1 MIINVMRICILSA
14 AISLA
19 LNPMPIMA
27 NELDD
32 QSTNQEEKT
41 VETITVMGKYT
52 VNENI
57 DTATGL
63 GLSIRETPQSV
74 TIFTKERI
82 KDQALN
88 TIIDTIDNTVG
99 MSSSKT
105 DNVRNSM
112 QSRGFTIS
120 NYQLDGVPLS
130 WNIGGD
136 SGETSSDV
144 SIYERVEF
152 VRGATGLLSGVG
164 DPSASINL
172 VRKRANNTDLTGY
185 ITATAGSW
193 NKKQLTADVSN
204 GLNESGTIRG
214 RVVGK
219 YTKSESHV
227 DLYEDDKSVF
237 YGVIEADLSDSTL
250 LRVGGYY
257 QDSNPTGSTWGALP
271 GSFSDGSH
279 TDWDISQTTA
289 APWTSWD
296 TTNKNYFASI
306 EHFFANDLKLVAN
319 YNHIENSQESKLIY
333 LSGSLDKETGE
344 GLSVQ
349 RYNAFGTSKQDSLDL
364 KLTGQYNLFEQQHEF
379 VVGAL
384 YSDGKVK
391 TSTRDPSPL
400 GGDSGW
406 DQVNAG
412 NFYEWKGLEEPNWS
426 AESTQ
431 RDDSKTK
438 QSGFYA
444 ATRLSITDEFKL
456 IAGGRISSWDLD
468 RTYYGTLSN
477 YGDDDVFVPYFGVL
491 YDLTEQHRIYA
502 SYTEIFKPQNSLD
515 ANGFFLDPLTGQ
527 SAEIG
532 LKSAYFDERLQTSL
546 AIFQIKQD
554 NLAVSDPNYVPT
566 EEQKS
571 AYYAAQGTESNGF
584 EFEVL
589 GELTESWNISAGYSQ
604 FEAEDADGVK
614 VNTSTPRKQFKLFTT
629 YQLIDLLPE
638 LTVGGGLNW
647 QSEGYVGDGDTRL
660 SQDAYTLVNIM
671 AKYTFNDQMDLQLNI
686 NNLLDE
692 QYYNYIADSW
702 GSQLYR
708 YGTPRDITVSLN
720 YKF

>member
-1 MIINVMRICILSA
+1 MKFKYLPISAAVILS
-14 AISLA
+14 
-19 LNPMPIMA
+19 LNPICA
-27 NELDD
+27 KAQTETSASKQL
-32 QSTNQEEKT
+32 QEDET
-41 VETITVMGKYT
+41 LETITIVGKYT

-74 TIFTKERI
+74 TIFTEERI

-99 MSSSKT
+99 MTSSKT

-164 DPSASINL
+164 DPSASVNL
-172 VRKRANNTDLTGY
+172 VRKKANNTDLTGY
-185 ITATAGSW
+185 VTATAGSW
-193 NKKQLTADVSN
+193 NKKQLTADVAS

-219 YTKSESHV
+219 YTQSESHV
-227 DLYEDDKSVF
+227 DLYEDDKRVF
-237 YGVIEADLSDSTL
+237 YGVIEADLSDNTL

-271 GSFSDGSH
+271 GTFSDGSP

-289 APWTSWD
+289 ADWTSWG

-306 EHFFANDLKLVAN
+306 EHVFANNWELVAN

-333 LSGSLDKETGE
+333 LWGPLDKETGE
-344 GLSVQ
+344 GLTAQ
-349 RYNAFGTSKQDSLDL
+349 RYNAFGTTTQDSFDL
-364 KLTGQYNLFEQQHEF
+364 KLTGQYHLFEQQHEF

-384 YSDGKVK
+384 SSNGTVK
-391 TSTRDPSPL
+391 TSTRDPDPI
-400 GGDSGW
+400 GGSW
-406 DQVNAG
+406 DAVDVG
-412 NFYEWKGLEEPNWS
+412 NFYEWPTIEEPNWT

-444 ATRLSITDEFKL
+444 ATRLSMTDEFKL

-468 RTYYGTLSN
+468 RVYYGTLSN
-477 YGDDDVFVPYFGVL
+477 YGDDNVFVPYFGAL
-491 YDLTEQHRIYA
+491 YDLTKQHRIYA

-515 ANGFFLDPLTGQ
+515 ANGEYLDPLTGQ
-527 SAEIG
+527 STEIG

-554 NLAVSDPNYVPT
+554 NLAVSDPNYIPT

-571 AYYAAQGTESNGF
+571 AYYGAQGTESNGF

-589 GELTESWNISAGYSQ
+589 GELTGSWDISAGYSQ
-604 FEAEDADGVK
+604 FEAKDADDVK
-614 VNTSTPRKQFKLFTT
+614 VNTKNPRKTFKLFTT
-629 YQLIDLLPE
+629 YQLIDE
-638 LTVGGGLNW
+638 LTIGGGVNW
-647 QSEGYVGDGDTRL
+647 QSKGYVGDENNGL

-671 AKYTFNDQMDLQLNI
+671 AKYKFNDQMDLQLNV

-692 QYYNYIADSW
+692 QHYNYIADSW

-708 YGTPRDITVSLN
+708 YGTPQDITVSFN
-720 YKF
+720 YNF